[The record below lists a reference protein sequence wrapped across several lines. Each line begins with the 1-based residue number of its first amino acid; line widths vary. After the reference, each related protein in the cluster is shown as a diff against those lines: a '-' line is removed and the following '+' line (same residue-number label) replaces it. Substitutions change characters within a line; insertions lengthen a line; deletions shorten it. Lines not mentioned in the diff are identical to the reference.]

1 MRPETEKKL
10 ISFAKSDLINRI
22 LKDKSETENITES
35 AIVEKILLER
45 FLTENSDINRIISNH
60 IFTEDSDLSQAIQDF
75 VWYFSI
81 GEDGNPRQ
89 GDLRPIISFVINQAI
104 EPSSKAVI
112 SRNDELLSRPTTFN
126 SFSNTDSHID
136 SMIFMLESY
145 MKENELGEAEKTSLN
160 RDICELREHYRLFN
174 ENPEE
179 IEILAILSS
188 IINYWDIL
196 KKWTFVYRLIM
207 NLVSYSN
214 IVNNAENRIRFCE
227 LMKDISKSWK

>member
-10 ISFAKSDLINRI
+10 ISLAKSDLINRI

-81 GEDGNPRQ
+81 GEDSNPRQ

-112 SRNDELLSRPTTFN
+112 SRN
-126 SFSNTDSHID
+126 D